1 MPDQPTATAK
11 RSPALSPDLAPIAT
25 LMAVVAL
32 TYVFFAAWLLVN
44 VL

>member
-11 RSPALSPDLAPIAT
+11 PSPALSPDLAPIAS
-25 LMAVVAL
+25 LIAVVTL
-32 TYVFFAAWLLVN
+32 TYVFFAARLLVN